1 MVQTL
6 IGIAIATIYILVIFL
21 YERRNKSNAYKILA
35 YLFIALLIESL
46 GIFLQMTSGKIF
58 EIPLVY
64 YEYITY
70 IGKAF
75 VPTLTLLF
83 AFVYENPKADIK
95 KYANLLIIPVFI
107 IIIVWTNYLHRMFFV
122 DYVSLSDINTYGM
135 LYYAYIALV
144 YVQLIPAIL
153 LIVRSSMDKSR
164 LSSPQTILI
173 ILACIIPFIPRI
185 VTIIADVNMPEYIM
199 VIAYMLMT
207 LILSL
212 NILKYDVLNAVPIAL
227 KSVINIISD
236 AFVVINH
243 EGDIVDRNRSFENK
257 FGKLMNLKINKNIFD
272 AIKYEGIKEMNK
284 LKSHIIEAED
294 KGKTLVLE
302 YHIVKQTYDRYFEVQ
317 VQPIRARTTNGYIAT
332 LLVFKDV
339 TEQKAK
345 EDVYI
350 KNESLEVIEELV
362 GGMAHDIN
370 TPLTA
375 IKSGLLMLRT
385 TVKTKAEEQI
395 VESMTNSADKIS
407 NLVNSLKNQ
416 IRNFGSNSN
425 IEFSLME
432 LLQDI
437 YVVMHMDLTKH
448 NIRLN
453 INSEEDIW
461 ITGNTAKLSQALMN
475 IIQNSIEAYG
485 ENSGII
491 DIDVYRNDLNNPVIK
506 IEDWAGGIK
515 EDIRPLIFKKVIKV
529 NDMPTP
535 GVGLYL
541 AYSVIKGGFGGD
553 ITFKTKTGL
562 GTKFYITLP
571 NN

>member
-21 YERRNKSNAYKILA
+21 YDRRNKSNTYKILA

-58 EIPLVY
+58 KIPLVY

-70 IGKAF
+70 VGKAF

-95 KYANLLIIPVFI
+95 KYANLLIIPVCI
-107 IIIVWTNYLHRMFFV
+107 IIMVWTNSLHGMFFAN
-122 DYVSLSDINTYGM
+122 YVSVSDINTYGM
-135 LYYAYIALV
+135 LYYAYIALA
-144 YVQLIPAIL
+144 YVQIIPAIL
-153 LIVRSSMDKSR
+153 LIIRSSMDKSR

-173 ILACIIPFIPRI
+173 ILACVIPFIPRI

-212 NILKYDVLNAVPIAL
+212 NILKYDALNAVPIAL

-243 EGDIVDRNRSFENK
+243 EGDIVDKNRSFDNK
-257 FGKLMNLKINKNIFD
+257 FGKLMNLKDNKNIFD

-302 YHIVKQTYDRYFEVQ
+302 YHIIKQTYDRYFEVQ

-345 EDVYI
+345 ADVYI

-385 TVKTKAEEQI
+385 TVKTKEEEQI
-395 VESMTNSADKIS
+395 IESMTNSADKIS
-407 NLVNSLKNQ
+407 NLVNNLKNQ

-425 IEFSLME
+425 TEFSLME

-461 ITGNTAKLSQALMN
+461 VTGNTAKLSQAIMN

-485 ENSGII
+485 KNSGII

-515 EDIRPLIFKKVIKV
+515 EEIRPLIFKKVIKV